1 MANSQIEEFDENPFG
16 YDGQDQLRPLP
27 SPATAVHSFTKG
39 DVGKRVIVEG
49 YEVSE
54 ICIFHQSSCYCFS
67 LKIELHPLISLFF
80 FSLPATSNNMLPTHT
95 PISLTIAV
103 TGQRENC
110 VCWTT

>member
-27 SPATAVHSFTKG
+27 LPATAVHSFTKG

-54 ICIFHQSSCYCFS
+54 ICIFHQSSCSY
-67 LKIELHPLISLFF
+67 I
-80 FSLPATSNNMLPTHT
+80 HT
-95 PISLTIAV
+95 AFP
-103 TGQRENC
+103 
-110 VCWTT
+110 